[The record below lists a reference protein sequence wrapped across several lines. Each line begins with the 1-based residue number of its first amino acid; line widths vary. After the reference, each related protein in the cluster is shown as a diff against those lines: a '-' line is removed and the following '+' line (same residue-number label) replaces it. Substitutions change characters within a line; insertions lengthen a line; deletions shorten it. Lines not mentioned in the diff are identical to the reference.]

1 MKHMRQVRDSAETAL
16 LLALLDSGR
25 PVGARQGRLALVA
38 AGFSISE
45 ATVSRMLREF
55 DSRSWTVPVD
65 AKGRVLTSEGKR
77 QARLVRVG
85 NAASSQVLQAV
96 DIRSARD
103 LVDLLY
109 ARRTVERETAR
120 EAALVA
126 TVADVERLRQLV
138 VRHEECIARDREPR
152 TLSLEFHRGVAG
164 LASNRMVRAMSDLV
178 LAGRFEGTEAVL
190 DIIVSSTGAEPA
202 TVAEH
207 RALVEAIAA
216 GDAAGAEQLMYQH
229 LSRLIDEAEPYLT
242 GDRPDLIGRL
252 VSWLDAEDQFTSSAL
267 PRRDT

>member
-1 MKHMRQVRDSAETAL
+1 MRQVRESAETAL
-16 LLALLDSGR
+16 LLALADLGR
-25 PVGARQGRLALVA
+25 PVGARQGRQALLAS
-38 AGFSISE
+38 GFTISE

-55 DSRSWTVPVD
+55 DARSWTVPLD

-77 QARLVRVG
+77 QATLAQVG

-103 LVDLLY
+103 LIDLLY

-120 EAALVA
+120 EAALTA
-126 TVADVERLRQLV
+126 TAEDAERLRTLV
-138 VRHEECIARDREPR
+138 RRHQQCIARNQEPR
-152 TLSLEFHRGVAG
+152 TLSLEFHRGVAA
-164 LASNRMVRAMSDLV
+164 LASNRIVRAMSDLV
-178 LAGRFEGTEAVL
+178 LAGSFERTEAVL

-207 RALVEAIAA
+207 RALVEAIAS
-216 GDAAGAEQLMYQH
+216 GDAVHAERLMYEH

-252 VSWLDAEDQFTSSAL
+252 VSWLDAEDQFTSSVL
-267 PRRDT
+267 PSRDT